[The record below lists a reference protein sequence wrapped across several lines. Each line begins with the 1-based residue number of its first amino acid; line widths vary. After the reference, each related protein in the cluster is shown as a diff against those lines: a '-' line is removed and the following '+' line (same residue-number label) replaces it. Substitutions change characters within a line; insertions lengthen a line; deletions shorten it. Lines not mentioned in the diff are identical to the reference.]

1 MFTVIYTHTL
11 FFYICPP
18 HTHAFTHRKKDFK
31 HNSRLSSQKRKRR
44 RVVCEEG
51 DRTWK
56 KKVLRHP
63 TLSSSSWCW
72 EWHSWSGIPCRDVE
86 RGYGEKERWS
96 LQISIST
103 IFVCLPFWLL
113 CHWLILESS
122 AGQSLQIDVP
132 ESHSGS
138 SICQHQSILTGSI
151 FYLHHAP
158 LYQSPFLSPFS
169 PSFCMIDWL
178 IDSVHSCIL
187 LLDRSIDGPFS
198 VSLSLRGCLVAYF
211 CQSSSSIHCH
221 ACRMFTITPQ
231 TVSIMKEKK
240 LSV

>member
-1 MFTVIYTHTL
+1 MPPTHTRIYTQKERFQAQL
-11 FFYICPP
+11 KAIEPKE
-18 HTHAFTHRKKDFK
+18 KKK
-31 HNSRLSSQKRKRR
+31 KSGVWGRGQN
-44 RVVCEEG
+44 VE
-51 DRTWK
+51 